1 MATLTAFGALA
12 ALLAA
17 IGVYGLV
24 SWSVALRTRE
34 LAIRLALGARPASV
48 GRLVVR
54 QSLSLVAL
62 GVAGGFALVRVAEG
76 ALVRVLYEVS
86 PSDLGSTAAAGG
98 VLAAAALVACLPPAR
113 RAMRV
118 DPVDRLRPD

>member
-1 MATLTAFGALA
+1 
-12 ALLAA
+12 
-17 IGVYGLV
+17 V
-24 SWSVALRTRE
+24 
-34 LAIRLALGARPASV
+34 ALGARPGSV

-54 QSLSLVAL
+54 QTFSLVGL
-62 GVAGGFALVRVAEG
+62 GVVVGFALVRLAES

-98 VLAAAALVACLPPAR
+98 VLAAAALAACLPPAR